1 MVVSKLSKNINYTEK
16 MRLDSEDVDHN
27 ATSYNANI
35 LGFEL
40 LIAIGKEKYGF
51 VGKNVIYFPIY
62 LIKDDKV
69 FNQIGV
75 YEIYSHTLPNILD
88 VDGDVDLDELS
99 TPLLYSFVDDAYLK
113 KFEGSYDSDEEESN
127 SDEED
132 SDDETNETE
141 KKETEAKDDTEKKET
156 EKKETE
162 KKETE
167 AKDDTD
173 KKSKITERFII
184 NKDALTLSKED
195 AEEKEEE
202 KKKVEEEDEEI
213 ADTGLWIQ
221 KYMKDSKYDIVD
233 TAINGDCFFD
243 SVRIALEQRSGE
255 STTIRKLRKMVSDEL
270 TDDIFENY
278 KINYTMITES
288 IKENDSQMKK
298 INSLNRK
305 YKKELNLEKD
315 RTKQLEIIENGKT
328 NSVKFKEYKKENE
341 MSKDLL
347 QDFIFMK
354 NIVNTQQFKD
364 YILKSEYYADTWAI
378 STLERVLNMKLVIL
392 SYENYIYGDLHNII
406 LCGQLNDKVEKLGSS
421 SPKYYI
427 IVQFEG
433 LHYKLITYNSKT
445 TFSFK
450 DLPIKLT
457 NKIYDKCCE
466 NSRGPFG
473 QIEDFY
479 KLKKED
485 DDNQDVDINSIEINA
500 NLFDED
506 IIFQYY
512 IKSSNKPIPGKGPGE
527 TISLNKIKD
536 YGKLQSILNWRKQLS
551 NLYEKEFELDE
562 KKWLTIEHFMN
573 ANKFKNNKDIYDN
586 LSLNS
591 KSEISSD
598 IYKMQEEVKG
608 LTKDINYDKKRDDI
622 LKRAI
627 KAKFSQN
634 EELENMLKET
644 NRAKL
649 VNYIVK
655 REPITSFELMRYRKT
670 LLNT

>member
-16 MRLDSEDVDHN
+16 MRLDSEDIDHN
-27 ATSYNANI
+27 ATSYSATI
-35 LGFEL
+35 KDFEL

-51 VGKNVIYFPIY
+51 IGKNVIYFPIY

-75 YEIYSHTLPNILD
+75 YEIYSHKLPNILD
-88 VDGDVDLDELS
+88 EDGDVDLDELS
-99 TPLLYSFVDDAYLK
+99 APLLYSFVDDAYLK
-113 KFEGSYDSDEEESN
+113 KFEGSYN

-132 SDDETNETE
+132 DEEYDEEDDEESE
-141 KKETEAKDDTEKKET
+141 EEKDDEIIDLTKNDKEIIDLT
-156 EKKETE
+156 
-162 KKETE
+162 
-167 AKDDTD
+167 KDDNE
-173 KKSKITERFII
+173 KKSKLTDRFII
-184 NKDALTLSKED
+184 NKDALSKED
-195 AEEKEEE
+195 DNEKDDEE
-202 KKKVEEEDEEI
+202 KKEKEIEEEDEEI
-213 ADTGLWIQ
+213 ADNGLWIQ
-221 KYMKDSKYDIVD
+221 KYMKNSKYDIVD
-233 TAINGDCFFD
+233 TVTNGDCFFD
-243 SVRIALEQRSGE
+243 SVRIALEQRAGE

-270 TDDIFENY
+270 TDDVFENY

-288 IKENDSQMKK
+288 IKENESQMKK

-305 YKKELNLEKD
+305 YKKELNSEKD
-315 RTKQLEIIENGKT
+315 RNKQLEIIENGKT

-392 SYENYIYGDLHNII
+392 SYENYIHGDLNNII
-406 LCGQLNDKVEKLGSS
+406 LCGQINDRKIEEKGIFI
-421 SPKYYI
+421 PKYYI

-450 DLPIKLT
+450 DLPTKLT

-466 NSRGPFG
+466 NSKGPFG
-473 QIEDFY
+473 IIEDFQ
-479 KLKKED
+479 KMKKDTDAE
-485 DDNQDVDINSIEINA
+485 QPEVDINSIEINA
-500 NLFDED
+500 DLFDED

-512 IKSSNKPIPGKGPGE
+512 EKSSNKPIPGKGPGE

-536 YGKLQSILNWRKQLS
+536 YGKLQVILNWRKQLS

-562 KKWLTIEHFMN
+562 KKWLTIEHFVN

-591 KSEISSD
+591 KSEMSND

-608 LTKDINYDKKRDDI
+608 LTKDINYDKKRDDL

-634 EELENMLKET
+634 EDLENMLKET

-649 VNYIVK
+649 VRYIVK
-655 REPITSFELMRYRKT
+655 KEPNTSFELMRYRKT
-670 LLNT
+670 LLNK